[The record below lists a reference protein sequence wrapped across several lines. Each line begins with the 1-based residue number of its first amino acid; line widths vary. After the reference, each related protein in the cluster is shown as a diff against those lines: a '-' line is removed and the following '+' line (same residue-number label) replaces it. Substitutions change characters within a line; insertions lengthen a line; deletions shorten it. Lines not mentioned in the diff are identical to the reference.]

1 MRLLCVRDFIVTA
14 IIGLVVSSPLLAFR
28 FQSSD
33 EIYLSGDIQEDLML
47 AGGTVNFDGNLYGDL
62 LAASR
67 TISFDGMIDG
77 NLNAVGQ
84 RIAVNGEICRSLR
97 AFAQSLNVSSRVE
110 GDMVAFASEVTLGSD
125 AEIGRDLAA
134 FGTEVYLD
142 GVIGSDA
149 YVYANIV
156 TVTGRI
162 EGDLKI
168 SANKISIAPGAYVG
182 GDFNYESKTKA
193 KISAESQILGETRW
207 KKRTSDSESSG
218 IVNWIPPPGGI
229 LWSIVFFV
237 GSILM
242 GILVI
247 LISRGAVHSVVDE
260 IRTNGAVSGFLG
272 LAIVALMPVLIVLT
286 GITLLGLPV
295 ALAGITVY
303 ALFFFIGKVFAS
315 IALGAFLLGLVR
327 KGKKISLGW
336 SLVLG
341 MLILAL
347 LFKIPVLGWFIYLG
361 AWSVG
366 VGAIV
371 IRIFRKKTPAVAEA
385 VAVQ

>member
-1 MRLLCVRDFIVTA
+1 MRLLCVRDIIITV
-14 IIGLVVSSPLLAFR
+14 IIGLVVSSPLFAFR

-47 AGGTVNFDGNLYGDL
+47 AAGTVNFDGNLYGDL

-67 TISFDGMIDG
+67 TLSFDGMIDG

-97 AFAQSLNVSSRVE
+97 AFAQSVNISSRVE
-110 GDMVAFASEVTLGSD
+110 GDVVAFASEVTLGSD
-125 AEIGRDLAA
+125 AEIGRDIAA
-134 FGTEVYLD
+134 FGTEVFLD
-142 GVIGSDA
+142 GTIGSDA

-162 EGDLKI
+162 EGNLKI
-168 SANKISIAPGAYVG
+168 EANKISIAPGAYIG

-193 KISAESQILGETRW
+193 KVSAESQILGETRW
-207 KKRTSDSESSG
+207 KKRTSDGESGG
-218 IVNWIPPPGGI
+218 IADWIPPPGGI
-229 LWSIVFFV
+229 LWSIVFLV
-237 GSILM
+237 GSILT

-247 LISRGAVHSVVDE
+247 VINRGAVYSVVDE

-272 LAIVALMPVLIVLT
+272 LAIIALMPVLIVLT

-295 ALAGITVY
+295 ALAGFTVY
-303 ALFFFIGKVFAS
+303 ALLFFIGKVFAS
-315 IALGAFLLGLVR
+315 IALGAFLIGLIR
-327 KGKKISLGW
+327 KGKKVSLGW

-371 IRIFRKKTPAVAEA
+371 IRVFRRKSPVVAEA